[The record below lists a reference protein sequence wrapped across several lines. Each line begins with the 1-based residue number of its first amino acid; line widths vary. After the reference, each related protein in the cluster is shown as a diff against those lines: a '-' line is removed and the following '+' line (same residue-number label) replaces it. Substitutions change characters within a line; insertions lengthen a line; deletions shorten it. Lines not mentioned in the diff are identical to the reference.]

1 MTTFDFD
8 DDGSHRDEYAH
19 LAVYVDPDALREE
32 IIGGYFDADPAYAP
46 VREWALTLSV
56 AELGEIGEDM
66 IQDDRLW
73 DAYRAVVIDGLVDAH
88 RKATKD
94 LQ

>member
-1 MTTFDFD
+1 M
-8 DDGSHRDEYAH
+8 
-19 LAVYVDPDALREE
+19 
-32 IIGGYFDADPAYAP
+32 
-46 VREWALTLSV
+46 REWALTLSV